1 MMNWRDRTNPSAG
14 GAELVTHEI
23 AKRWTRQ
30 GNQVRLLT
38 SMYPH
43 ARKEEVID
51 GVAVTRI
58 GGKYSVYVA
67 CASYFLRHH
76 SQYCDVVV
84 DEINSFPFLTPLYCR
99 EPTVPLVFQMT
110 REIYHRHLPELVSSV
125 AMNVETQLLRLYA
138 KSPTIVLSDSTKQDL
153 ISIGFQSNRVF
164 VCPPGV
170 DHEHFATGEK
180 SPSPIVLYLS
190 RFTKY
195 KNPDHLMIAFKEV
208 LAAAP
213 DCELVMA
220 GAGNDAQTR
229 AYERLAETLGIRAS
243 VKILPF
249 VRGAEKLELL
259 QRAWVHVLPSIRE
272 GWGISILEAGAC
284 GTPTV
289 AYNVSGVRD
298 AVQHMKT
305 GILVPRN
312 SIESM
317 AEAIITILRDNK
329 LRKSLSA
336 AAVEWASKYTWDST
350 AERAMGALSEA
361 RALVH

>member
-1 MMNWRDRTNPSAG
+1 
-14 GAELVTHEI
+14 
-23 AKRWTRQ
+23 
-30 GNQVRLLT
+30 
-38 SMYPH
+38 
-43 ARKEEVID
+43 
-51 GVAVTRI
+51 
-58 GGKYSVYVA
+58 
-67 CASYFLRHH
+67 
-76 SQYCDVVV
+76 
-84 DEINSFPFLTPLYCR
+84 
-99 EPTVPLVFQMT
+99 
-110 REIYHRHLPELVSSV
+110 
-125 AMNVETQLLRLYA
+125 MNVETQLLRLYA

-170 DHEHFATGEK
+170 DHERFEAGEK

-190 RFTKY
+190 RFAKY

-229 AYERLAETLGIRAS
+229 AYERLAETLGIHAS

-284 GTPTV
+284 GTPTIG
-289 AYNVSGVRD
+289 YDVSGVRD
-298 AVQHMKT
+298 AVRHMKT
-305 GILVPRN
+305 GLLVQKN
-312 SIESM
+312 SIGSM
-317 AEAIITILRDNK
+317 AQAIIMVLRDDE
-329 LRKSLSA
+329 LRKHLSDGA
-336 AAVEWASKYTWDST
+336 AEWSKKFTWDST
-350 AERAMGALSEA
+350 AELAMDALSEA
-361 RALVH
+361 CALAH